1 MTYKQWEKMLLRRLK
16 LLSKEERDGIAAYY
30 REIWGDKI
38 EAGFSEYEILLEFGS
53 PEQAA
58 ARILSEDRE
67 GGEKVISALQKK
79 PEHST
84 AVLVCKIVLG
94 ILLLLPLGIAMV
106 SIIISFG
113 AVAVSGVGVAFGG
126 IVLLVWSLFQL
137 SVVSYGLALLGTSL
151 AMIGVGL
158 MLFAVFWYATK
169 YCAIGMAQTL
179 KAFFAWR

>member
-67 GGEKVISALQKK
+67 GGEKTVSVLQKK

-94 ILLLLPLGIAMV
+94 ILLLLPLGSALAGV
-106 SIIISFG
+106 IISFG
-113 AVAVSGVGVAFGG
+113 AVSVSGVGVAFGG
-126 IVLLVWSLFQL
+126 VVLLVWSLFQL
-137 SVVSYGLALLGTSL
+137 SVIGYGLALLGT
-151 AMIGVGL
+151 AFVMIGVGL
-158 MLFAVFWYATK
+158 MLFVGFWYATK
-169 YCAIGMAQTL
+169 YCAIGLAQAL
-179 KAFFAWR
+179 KSFFAWR